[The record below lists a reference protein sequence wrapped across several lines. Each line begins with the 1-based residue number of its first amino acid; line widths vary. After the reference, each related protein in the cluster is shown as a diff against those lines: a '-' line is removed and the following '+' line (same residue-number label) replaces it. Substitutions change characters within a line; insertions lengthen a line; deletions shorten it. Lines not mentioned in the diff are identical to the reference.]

1 LGAAV
6 VSALRLAPEHAAW
19 ARLAAELVNTRP
31 RATDPAEKLVDARD
45 AERLLAAAPDPPPAA
60 TARDLDGLRA
70 LREQLL
76 RAFEAE
82 TLEEFARAVNPL
94 LEGTAWRVG
103 RSAGGEWALGTA
115 VAGPPAAWFG
125 AHAARG
131 LAELATTYGIERLHM
146 CSADDCLC
154 AVADVSRNGARRY
167 CSRTCANRTN
177 VRRHRANRR

>member
-1 LGAAV
+1 

-19 ARLAAELVNTRP
+19 AQLAAELVNTRP
-31 RATDPAEKLVDARD
+31 RATDPAEKLTDMGD

-60 TARDLDGLRA
+60 TARDLEELRA
-70 LREQLL
+70 LRARLV

-82 TLEEFARAVNPL
+82 TLQAFADTVNPL
-94 LEGTAWRVG
+94 LAGTAWQVG
-103 RSAGGEWALGTA
+103 RSAGGEWGLESA
-115 VAGPPAAWFG
+115 VTGPPAAWFA

-131 LAELATTYGIERLHM
+131 LAELATTYGIERLHL

-167 CSRTCANRTN
+167 CSRTCATRTN

>member
-1 LGAAV
+1 

-19 ARLAAELVNTRP
+19 AQLAAELVNTRP
-31 RATDPAEKLVDARD
+31 RATDPDEKLLAPAD
-45 AERLLAAAPDPPPAA
+45 AERLLATAPDPVPRV
-60 TARDLDGLRA
+60 TVRDLEELRA
-70 LREQLL
+70 LRARLL

-82 TLEEFARAVNPL
+82 ALEEFADAVNPL
-94 LEGTAWRVG
+94 LEGTTWQVG
-103 RSAGGEWALGTA
+103 RRPGGDWVLKTA
-115 VAGPPAAWFG
+115 VAGPPAAWFA

-131 LAELATTYGIERLHM
+131 LAELATAYGIERLHV

-177 VRRHRANRR
+177 VRRHRSNRR